1 MVYQVLGVGVTDI
14 LLNKPKSGSVL
25 CEKNTD
31 EQGEQSNQRML
42 SAKGEKSNI
51 IVRIGKIRLLM
62 HVICAL

>member
-1 MVYQVLGVGVTDI
+1 MGVPDI

-31 EQGEQSNQRML
+31 EQGEQRDMGML
-42 SAKGEKSNI
+42 SAGGEKSKI

-62 HVICAL
+62 QVKCAL